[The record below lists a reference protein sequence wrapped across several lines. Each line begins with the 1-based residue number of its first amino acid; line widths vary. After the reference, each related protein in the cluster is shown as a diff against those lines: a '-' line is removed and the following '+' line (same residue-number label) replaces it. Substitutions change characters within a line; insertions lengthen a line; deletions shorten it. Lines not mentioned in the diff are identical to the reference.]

1 MKLSAVQRFTM
12 LDFPGKI
19 ACIAF
24 TPGCN
29 MRCGF
34 CHNPEFVLPEK
45 IREIQKSFI
54 AEDSFFR
61 FLKKRQGR
69 LEGVVVS
76 GGEPTIWADL
86 PAFLAK
92 IKELGFAVKLDTNGN
107 HPEMLERL
115 LKEGLVDYVAMDV
128 KTSLE
133 AYSKLVGLIVKK
145 ENIQKSIDLLKASNI
160 PYEFRSTLIKEVHTP
175 EILESMAIL
184 VSGAA
189 QLFLQTFRP
198 VQTLDPV
205 FSGYH
210 AFSSDEMK
218 SIADIFSPKVGQVS
232 IRGEVRA

>member
-54 AEDSFFR
+54 SEDAFFR
-61 FLKKRQGR
+61 FLKRRQGL

-107 HPEMLERL
+107 HPEMLESI
-115 LKEGLVDYVAMDV
+115 LKQGLVDYVAMDV

-133 AYSKLVGLIVKK
+133 AYSKLVGPIVKK
-145 ENIQKSIDLLKASNI
+145 ENIQKSIQLLKASKI
-160 PYEFRSTLIKEVHTP
+160 PYEFRTTLIKEVHTR
-175 EILESMAIL
+175 EILEDMALLI
-184 VSGAA
+184 SGAT

-198 VQTLDPV
+198 MQTLDPV
-205 FSGYH
+205 FGGYH
-210 AFSSDEMK
+210 AFSSDETET
-218 SIADIFSPKVGQVS
+218 IVTLFSAQVGYVGV
-232 IRGEVRA
+232 RG

>member
-54 AEDSFFR
+54 SEDAFFR
-61 FLKKRQGR
+61 FLKRRQGL

-92 IKELGFAVKLDTNGN
+92 IKELGFSVKLDTNGN
-107 HPEMLERL
+107 HPEMLESL
-115 LKEGLVDYVAMDV
+115 LKQGLVDYVAMDV

-133 AYSKLVGLIVKK
+133 AYSKLVGPIVKK
-145 ENIQKSIDLLKASNI
+145 ENIQKSIQLLKASKI
-160 PYEFRSTLIKEVHTP
+160 PYEFRTTLIKEVHTR
-175 EILESMAIL
+175 EILEDMALLI
-184 VSGAA
+184 SGAT

-198 VQTLDPV
+198 MQTLDPV
-205 FSGYH
+205 FGGYH
-210 AFSSDEMK
+210 AFSSDETET
-218 SIADIFSPKVGQVS
+218 IVTLFSAQVGYVGV
-232 IRGEVRA
+232 RG